1 MSKNENRLNFRMTDE
16 TAAKIERW
24 YQEDNCRSKN
34 EFIEKAVNC
43 YADMLAAGESTTLP
57 RAVQSAIDARL
68 KLFEDRIASL
78 LYKQAV
84 EMDMAMSILLQS
96 VNVDE
101 EVLRQ
106 AIETDEGAHYLGE
119 IALVPVDSPIA
130 QSGLLFYNT
139 LFDENA
145 ACHFAFGQAYPA
157 CVPGGDDL
165 PEEELADLA
174 IEKVQDFIQ
183 NVLGLPKNLR
193 ELGVQKEDIPKMAQ
207 VFSLPGKIEYQSE
220 AFVPISVDGAIE
232 IYNMAY

>member
-1 MSKNENRLNFRMTDE
+1 MSDNKDRLTYRPEPE
-16 TAAKIERW
+16 TKQKIERW

-96 VNVDE
+96 LNMSE

-106 AIETDEGAHYLGE
+106 ERAKS
-119 IALVPVDSPIA
+119 IAAVKRT
-130 QSGLLFYNT
+130 N
-139 LFDENA
+139 
-145 ACHFAFGQAYPA
+145 GQ
-157 CVPGGDDL
+157 
-165 PEEELADLA
+165 
-174 IEKVQDFIQ
+174 
-183 NVLGLPKNLR
+183 LR
-193 ELGVQKEDIPKMAQ
+193 LEQITADIPMQECSWIELTMASS
-207 VFSLPGKIEYQSE
+207 VRRRSYWRPHDCSTTWAIYSGTTPRLPLPTAFKSTASGWLSCGKSASPSATSRTITSWSSNKDFQ
-220 AFVPISVDGAIE
+220 
-232 IYNMAY
+232 

>member
-24 YQEDNCRSKN
+24 YQVDNCRSKN

-68 KLFEDRIASL
+68 EDCTASL

-106 AIETDEGAHYLGE
+106 ERAKS
-119 IALVPVDSPIA
+119 IAAVKRT
-130 QSGLLFYNT
+130 N
-139 LFDENA
+139 
-145 ACHFAFGQAYPA
+145 GQ
-157 CVPGGDDL
+157 
-165 PEEELADLA
+165 
-174 IEKVQDFIQ
+174 
-183 NVLGLPKNLR
+183 LR
-193 ELGVQKEDIPKMAQ
+193 LEQITADIPMQECSWIELTMASS
-207 VFSLPGKIEYQSE
+207 VRRRSYWRPPGCSTTWAIFSGTTPRLPLPTVSKSTASGWRGCGKNASPSATSRTITSWSSNKDFQ
-220 AFVPISVDGAIE
+220 
-232 IYNMAY
+232 